1 MQCKTLTGVG
11 MAMVLGLAACAFAG
25 SPASADDFVSPR
37 KDAVVKT
44 AEEWKAEMTA
54 QEFHVLREKGTER
67 AFTGE
72 FWDHHGDGV
81 YVCGGCGL
89 PLYDSETKFESGTGW
104 PSFWAAV
111 DESAVATETDMA
123 FGMVRT
129 ELLCARCGGHLGHVF
144 PDGPKPTGERHCINS
159 VSLDFVPRKKA
170 EKAEKAK
177 GAEEAK
183 KANASE

>member
-1 MQCKTLTGVG
+1 MEWKTMTGLG
-11 MAMVLGLAACAFAG
+11 MAALLGLAACAFAG
-25 SPASADDFVSPR
+25 SPDSSEDFVPTR
-37 KDAVVKT
+37 PDAVVKT
-44 AEEWKAEMTA
+44 SDQWKAEMTA

-72 FWDHHGDGV
+72 YWDHHGDGV

-104 PSFWAAV
+104 PSFYQAV
-111 DESAVATETDMA
+111 DESNVATLSDTK

-144 PDGPKPTGERHCINS
+144 PDGPKPTGQRHCINS

-170 EKAEKAK
+170 EKMEEKADP
-177 GAEEAK
+177 AK
-183 KANASE
+183 E